1 MATRH
6 GVRFVLTFLI
16 VAVIFSMLGV
26 AATYFFVAR
35 GPSVP
40 GNATLVLRVPG
51 GLAEMTRGGLL
62 GQLFEAPPTLRSVVD
77 SLRKAAVD
85 SRVSRVV
92 LVPSGGQ
99 ALWGKIQEVRD
110 AVLAFKASG
119 KSIVSFLE
127 YGGEQQYYL
136 ATATDE
142 IYLMPTSPLDL
153 TGVASYELFLR
164 GTFDTIGTYPDLL
177 HVGDYKT
184 ASNAFTEKTYT
195 PAHREM
201 AESLNADLY
210 AQLVRGIAD
219 GRGRPESEIRALIDN
234 GPFLPED
241 ALDAGLVD
249 ELAYEDQVP
258 GADAAE
264 GRRIDGRDY
273 AGVSL
278 QSVGLNTGPKIAV
291 VYVAG
296 VISSGESGY
305 DSTQGTVVGS
315 DTLVRYLREARNDSS
330 IRGIVLRIDSPGG
343 SAIASDVIWREV
355 VLTRKEK
362 PVIASMSDV
371 AASGGYYIAMP
382 ADAIVAQPATLT
394 GSIGV
399 VGGKFVIGETYGK
412 LGANI
417 ESVSEGRFAEINS
430 PVRAYSPEE
439 RAKVQAQLEAVYDAF
454 VAKAAEGRNTTPER
468 IHAVAQ
474 GRVWTGQQ
482 GRQVGLVD
490 ELGGLDRAI
499 ALAKQRADIEQDTEV
514 ELVVYP
520 PPKGF
525 FDLLSFS
532 RPLASARAT
541 LLASLLSPE
550 ELQVVDAVARP
561 FRLFKRGE
569 PLALMPHV
577 FVR

>member
-1 MATRH
+1 MATRR
-6 GVRFVLTFLI
+6 GVGFVLTFLI

-164 GTFDTIGTYPDLL
+164 GTFDTIGAYPDLL

-330 IRGIVLRIDSPGG
+330 IRAIVLRIDSPGG
-343 SAIASDVIWREV
+343 SSIASGSGGCSGR
-355 VLTRKEK
+355 
-362 PVIASMSDV
+362 ASSPCRASSASV
-371 AASGGYYIAMP
+371 GRPRFRAAASLNLLFHFAMLAALAASSRALRARGLSSAASAASSSIAASASAFNASSLARSMP
-382 ADAIVAQPATLT
+382 
-394 GSIGV
+394 
-399 VGGKFVIGETYGK
+399 
-412 LGANI
+412 
-417 ESVSEGRFAEINS
+417 GRS
-430 PVRAYSPEE
+430 LLMRLPPWGTDR
-439 RAKVQAQLEAVYDAF
+439 R
-454 VAKAAEGRNTTPER
+454 T
-468 IHAVAQ
+468 
-474 GRVWTGQQ
+474 
-482 GRQVGLVD
+482 
-490 ELGGLDRAI
+490 DRA
-499 ALAKQRADIEQDTEV
+499 R
-514 ELVVYP
+514 
-520 PPKGF
+520 
-525 FDLLSFS
+525 
-532 RPLASARAT
+532 R
-541 LLASLLSPE
+541 
-550 ELQVVDAVARP
+550 
-561 FRLFKRGE
+561 
-569 PLALMPHV
+569 H
-577 FVR
+577 